1 MLTDEQVTKFQT
13 IYRNRFGKEISR
25 ADALEKGARLVRLM
39 QIVYQPITEQ
49 ELLEFQKRREAKT
62 LTKLNTLINLNN

>member
-1 MLTDEQVTKFQT
+1 MLTDNQVTKFQT
-13 IYRNRFGKEISR
+13 IYQNRFGKEISR
-25 ADALEKGARLVRLM
+25 ADALEKGTRLVRLM

-62 LTKLNTLINLNN
+62 LTKLNNFNKY

>member
-1 MLTDEQVTKFQT
+1 MLTDNQVSKFQT
-13 IYRNRFGKEISR
+13 IYKNRFGKEISR
-25 ADALEKGARLVRLM
+25 ADALEKGTRLVRLM

-62 LTKLNTLINLNN
+62 LTKLNN

>member
-13 IYRNRFGKEISR
+13 IYQSRFGKEIGR

-49 ELLEFQKRREAKT
+49 ELLEFKKRREAKT
-62 LTKLNTLINLNN
+62 LTKLNNLNKTQ

>member
-1 MLTDEQVTKFQT
+1 MLTDEQVSKFQT

-25 ADALEKGARLVRLM
+25 ADALEKGTKLVRLM

-62 LTKLNTLINLNN
+62 LTKLNNLNN

>member
-1 MLTDEQVTKFQT
+1 MLSDAQVSKFQT
-13 IYRNRFGKEISR
+13 IYKNRFGKEISR

-62 LTKLNTLINLNN
+62 LTKLNNLNKP

>member
-1 MLTDEQVTKFQT
+1 MLNDAQVSKFQA
-13 IYRNRFGKEISR
+13 IFRNRFGKEISR
-25 ADALEKGARLVRLM
+25 ADALEKGTRLVRLM

-62 LTKLNTLINLNN
+62 LTKLNNLNKP

>member
-1 MLTDEQVTKFQT
+1 MLSDTQVSKFQT
-13 IYRNRFGKEISR
+13 IFRNRFGKEISR
-25 ADALEKGARLVRLM
+25 ADALEKGTRLVRLM

-62 LTKLNTLINLNN
+62 LTKLNNLNN

>member
-1 MLTDEQVTKFQT
+1 MLSDEQIIKYQT
-13 IYRNRFGKEISR
+13 LYRKRFGKEISR
-25 ADALEKGARLVRLM
+25 ADALEKGTRLVRLM

-62 LTKLNTLINLNN
+62 LTKLNNLNKT